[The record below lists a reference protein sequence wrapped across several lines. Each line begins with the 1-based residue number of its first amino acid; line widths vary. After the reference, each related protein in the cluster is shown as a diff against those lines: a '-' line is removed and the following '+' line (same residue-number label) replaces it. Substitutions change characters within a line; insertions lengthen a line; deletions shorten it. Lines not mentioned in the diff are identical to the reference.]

1 MIRAKHHLRGYH
13 MVCSAGALAIAA
25 ILPLP
30 LKSWAEIDS
39 KQQTQAP
46 TPAPTPEQAIAVER
60 VDATLHAQAQAQ
72 AQVQVQAQIRVED
85 IFSESAKPDVA
96 GQRCLPARRIRSVD
110 VLDNKTLV
118 FDMGRDKNYLVR
130 LKRECFGLRRHT
142 PISYELHG
150 LQFCKHDG
158 FRALETWGFN
168 RLVSLPRCFIP
179 AFIPVNDMERDLVKA
194 RVKTNRDAK
203 VAARKAER
211 AARRVA
217 KAAAK
222 ATSGSDQQQ
231 RLGQGGKSA

>member
-13 MVCSAGALAIAA
+13 MVFSAGALAIAA

-30 LKSWAEIDS
+30 IKSWAETDS
-39 KQQTQAP
+39 NQQT
-46 TPAPTPEQAIAVER
+46 PAPEQAIATEQA
-60 VDATLHAQAQAQ
+60 DATPHAQAQA
-72 AQVQVQAQIRVED
+72 QAQIRVED

-150 LQFCKHDG
+150 SQFCKYDG
-158 FRALETWGFN
+158 FRALETRGFN
-168 RLVSLPRCFIP
+168 RLVSGPRCFIP

-194 RVKTNRDAK
+194 RVKADRDAK

-211 AARRVA
+211 AARRAA

-222 ATSGSDQQQ
+222 ATSGFDQQQ